1 MSITKSELKDI
12 IKECLLEEGY
22 SFKNDI
28 DIDEGYSLINVEA
41 VESIKEECLLEMIG
55 TGVYIEEKA
64 KFHFAPKF
72 KEDPSLKELYKV
84 AKEAEDELNNEGEA
98 TNTGINK
105 FGKLALRILDV
116 LNNINAAIAF
126 PLLILIAPIPGY
138 LINRALSYGMR
149 LGKDAAAAGYANKVI
164 NKYEELAK
172 KEQDEKKKKLYESKI
187 EDLKASLTKFNK
199 HED

>member
-28 DIDEGYSLINVEA
+28 DEGYSLINTEA
-41 VESIKEECLLEMIG
+41 VESIQEEYLVEMIG

-64 KFHFAPKF
+64 KFHFASKF

-84 AKEAEDELNNEGEA
+84 AKEAEDELNDEGEP
-98 TNTGINK
+98 TNTSINK
-105 FGKLALRILDV
+105 FGKTALRILDV
-116 LNNINAAIAF
+116 LTNINAVIAF
-126 PLLILIAPIPGY
+126 PLIVLIAPIPSY
-138 LINRALSYGMR
+138 LINRLLSYSMR
-149 LGKDAAAAGYANKVI
+149 LGKDATAAGYANKVI
-164 NKYEELAK
+164 SKYEELAN

-187 EDLKASLTKFNK
+187 EDLKASLVKFNK
-199 HED
+199 HDH